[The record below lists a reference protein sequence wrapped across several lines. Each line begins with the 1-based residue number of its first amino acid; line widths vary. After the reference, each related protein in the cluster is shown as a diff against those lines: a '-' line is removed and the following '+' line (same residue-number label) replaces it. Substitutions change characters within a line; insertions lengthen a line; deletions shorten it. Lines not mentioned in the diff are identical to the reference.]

1 MQLVETMNL
10 LDVARSGP
18 DVMSVLAAMLDA
30 SELCRV
36 SLTCKALGGRR
47 GSDPQGDGLPPIEV
61 AAMRVVEATA
71 TDYEKSRCDG
81 FPLSGESWIEVYHRL
96 LRYRAT
102 PQLHRLKV
110 LDCCNADVAVERL
123 AEIKDRLVEFEIR
136 GPEHDTEEDREEDDL
151 IGFVPPAN
159 IERVFKAVARLPS
172 LRVLS
177 IKYGYY
183 AEEEEPASVER
194 VGWLVAGTTSLK
206 VLRINCVELF
216 SQEDIVVLAGILSN
230 CLSLQRLEMEISI
243 VNGEVS
249 VVPIVQ
255 SLAGLIN
262 LTELRLK
269 IATSTPETEKFA
281 AEAEPILAACA
292 GAKGVAEERSSRD
305 YGVYC
310 GSVLF
315 TNIHSKQ
322 NKRRK
327 MSN

>member
-1 MQLVETMNL
+1 MNL

-36 SLTCKALGGRR
+36 SLTCKALGGRQA

-151 IGFVPPAN
+151 MGFVPPAN

-172 LRVLS
+172 LRELG
-177 IKYGYY
+177 IKYGDN
-183 AEEEEPASVER
+183 EGEEPVYGVSVER
-194 VGWLVAGTTSLK
+194 VGWLVAETTSLK
-206 VLRINCVELF
+206 VLRIDDMELVW
-216 SQEDIVVLAGILSN
+216 QEDVVVLAGILSK
-230 CLSLQRLEMEISI
+230 CFSLQRLEMEIHIGYSD
-243 VNGEVS
+243 VTS
-249 VVPIVQ
+249 VVALMQ
-255 SLAGLIN
+255 SLAGLTN

-269 IATSTPETEKFA
+269 IVAHTTSGAEKFA

-292 GAKGVAEERSSRD
+292 GARGVAKMHWRN
-305 YGVYC
+305 YGGY
-310 GSVLF
+310 GGTVLL
-315 TNIHSKQ
+315 TNILPKR
-322 NKRRK
+322 NKRK
-327 MSN
+327 NMLN

>member
-36 SLTCKALGGRR
+36 SLTCKALGGRQA

-123 AEIKDRLVEFEIR
+123 AEIKDRLVANNQKTQWVPDFVKEKRFKNWLENAR
-136 GPEHDTEEDREEDDL
+136 DWSVSRNRFWGTLGSGLGTL
-151 IGFVPPAN
+151 ILAL
-159 IERVFKAVARLPS
+159 AVA
-172 LRVLS
+172 
-177 IKYGYY
+177 
-183 AEEEEPASVER
+183 
-194 VGWLVAGTTSLK
+194 
-206 VLRINCVELF
+206 
-216 SQEDIVVLAGILSN
+216 LA
-230 CLSLQRLEMEISI
+230 
-243 VNGEVS
+243 
-249 VVPIVQ
+249 
-255 SLAGLIN
+255 LA
-262 LTELRLK
+262 LTITR
-269 IATSTPETEKFA
+269 
-281 AEAEPILAACA
+281 
-292 GAKGVAEERSSRD
+292 
-305 YGVYC
+305 
-310 GSVLF
+310 
-315 TNIHSKQ
+315 
-322 NKRRK
+322 
-327 MSN
+327 